1 MSEANPQQEPSME
14 EILASIRR
22 IISEDGEEGAAGAK
36 PAQPAAEPAGKAQDD
51 VLELTQVVD
60 ETPAS
65 AAKEDE
71 GAAGTEAFEFPPEDE
86 EELPGPPTEEADLD
100 SLPKE
105 DDEIE
110 LREELAA
117 APAPAPEPA
126 PAPAPP
132 EGSALISDAPAAA
145 AAGSLS
151 SLVAAVDMAHAT
163 PIGQAGRTVEDLV
176 KEVMRPMIR
185 EWLDANLPGLVERLV
200 AREISRLGRHAEG
213 ED

>member
-1 MSEANPQQEPSME
+1 MSEAKPQQEPSME

-22 IISEDGEEGAAGAK
+22 IISEDGEEVAQAK
-36 PAQPAAEPAGKAQDD
+36 PEEPAPEPAAAEDD
-51 VLELTQVVD
+51 VLELTDVVA
-60 ETPAS
+60 ETPEPEPAE
-65 AAKEDE
+65 EDE
-71 GAAGTEAFEFPPEDE
+71 MAAAMEALDSPAEEE
-86 EELPGPPTEEADLD
+86 EELPGPPAEAPDPE

-117 APAPAPEPA
+117 AAAAASPPPDL
-126 PAPAPP
+126 P
-132 EGSALISDAPAAA
+132 EGSALISDEPAATA
-145 AAGSLS
+145 TASLTN
-151 SLVAAVDMAHAT
+151 LVAAVDRAHAT
-163 PIGQAGRTVEDLV
+163 PIGQAGRTIEDLV